1 MRDIRVHVPGP
12 LVAGA
17 SLALPEQAAA
27 HVARV
32 LRLGAGDAL
41 TLFDG
46 RGGEWTARIASVQG
60 HRVFVTPEAHL
71 AVERESPL
79 AATLLQAL
87 ARGEKMDWVLQKA
100 AELGV
105 ARILPVATERSVVQ
119 LDGERA
125 GKRLAHWQG
134 ILAAACEQCGRNRLP
149 ELLPPARLEA
159 ACAATSAA
167 TRLVLA
173 PGAAASLVA
182 TVRSMAEGAGTAGMS
197 IGMGR
202 DAGAGTRE
210 DAGSGASRLAASA
223 GASTSADGDDAGGLA
238 THDGIALLIG
248 PEGGLS
254 ESELRTALA
263 HGFVAVGLGPRV
275 LRTETAAIAALG
287 LLQGLAGD
295 LAGG

>member
-17 SLALPEQAAA
+17 SLALLAQAAA

-32 LRLGAGDAL
+32 LRLGTGDAL

-60 HRVFVTPEAHL
+60 HRVRVTPETHL
-71 AVERESPL
+71 AIERESPL
-79 AATLLQAL
+79 AVTLLQAL

-100 AELGV
+100 TELGV

-182 TVRSMAEGAGTAGMS
+182 TVRGMAEGADG
-197 IGMGR
+197 
-202 DAGAGTRE
+202 
-210 DAGSGASRLAASA
+210 LAAY
-223 GASTSADGDDAGGLA
+223 
-238 THDGIALLIG
+238 HGIALLIG

-254 ESELRTALA
+254 ESEIRTALA

-275 LRTETAAIAALG
+275 LRTETAAIAAIG

-295 LAGG
+295 LAWG

>member
-17 SLALPEQAAA
+17 SLALPQQAAA

-32 LRLGAGDAL
+32 LRLAAGDAL

-60 HRVFVTPEAHL
+60 HRVQVTPEAHL

-79 AATLLQAL
+79 AVTLLQAL

-100 AELGV
+100 TELGA
-105 ARILPVATERSVVQ
+105 ARIVPVATERSVVQ

-149 ELLPPARLEA
+149 ELLPPARLDA
-159 ACAATSAA
+159 ACAATTAA

-173 PGAAASLVA
+173 PGATTSLIA
-182 TVRSMAEGAGTAGMS
+182 TVRGMAEGT
-197 IGMGR
+197 
-202 DAGAGTRE
+202 GAGL
-210 DAGSGASRLAASA
+210 LAT
-223 GASTSADGDDAGGLA
+223 GAGGLA
-238 THDGIALLIG
+238 ADRGIALLIG

-254 ESELRTALA
+254 ESEIRTALA

-295 LAGG
+295 LAGR

>member
-1 MRDIRVHVPGP
+1 VRDIRVHVPGP

-32 LRLGAGDAL
+32 LRLGTGDAL

-60 HRVFVTPEAHL
+60 HRVRVTPETHL
-71 AVERESPL
+71 AIERESPL
-79 AATLLQAL
+79 AVTLLQAL

-100 AELGV
+100 TELGV

-182 TVRSMAEGAGTAGMS
+182 TVRGMAEGADG
-197 IGMGR
+197 
-202 DAGAGTRE
+202 
-210 DAGSGASRLAASA
+210 LAAY
-223 GASTSADGDDAGGLA
+223 
-238 THDGIALLIG
+238 HGIALLIG

-254 ESELRTALA
+254 ESEIRTALA

-275 LRTETAAIAALG
+275 LRTETAAIAAIG

-295 LAGG
+295 LAWG